1 MDSQRNFAALQVL
14 ARRLATP
21 IRLDI
26 LIVDPDR
33 DGARMLAQ
41 ALRREHA
48 VAVVGTVE
56 AALRAIA
63 VRVPT
68 ILVTALA
75 LPDGSGLKLIETLRA
90 GPTTRH
96 VLLVA
101 LAERPSVNDKIAV
114 FQAGAD
120 DCLVKPVDPRAFA
133 DHLRRLSSF
142 RQVLGTSEPR

>member
-1 MDSQRNFAALQVL
+1 MDSQRNFASLQVL

-33 DGARMLAQ
+33 AGARMLAQ
-41 ALRREHA
+41 TLRREHA
-48 VAVVGTVE
+48 VAVVGTAE
-56 AALRAIA
+56 AALCAIEA
-63 VRVPT
+63 RVPT
-68 ILVTALA
+68 ILVTALV
-75 LPDGSGLKLIETLRA
+75 LPDGSGVRLIETLRS

-101 LAERPSVNDKIAV
+101 LAERASVSDKIAI
-114 FQAGAD
+114 FAAGAD
-120 DCLVKPVDPRAFA
+120 DCLVKPIEPRAFA

-142 RQVLGTSEPR
+142 RQVLGTSDPR